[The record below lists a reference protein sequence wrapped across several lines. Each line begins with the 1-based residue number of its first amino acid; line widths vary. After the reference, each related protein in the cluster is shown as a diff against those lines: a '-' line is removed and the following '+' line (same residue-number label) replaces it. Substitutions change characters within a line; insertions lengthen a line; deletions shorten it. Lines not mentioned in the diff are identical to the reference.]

1 MADNATDFDGLPW
14 QLIDALPAAVYVTDS
29 AGRITYF
36 NEAAAALWG
45 CRPKLHSDEWCGSWR
60 LYGLDG
66 TPMPHDQCPM
76 AIALKQ
82 GRAVRGGQAMCEQP
96 DGTLVPFMAF
106 PTPLRDASGT
116 LIGAVNMLVELSEQQ
131 RTKRIE
137 RRLAAIVESSDD
149 AIISKDAH
157 ATITTWNKAAER
169 MFGYLAAEVIGRPI
183 TILIPPERHNEEL
196 EILARIH
203 RSEHVDHFETIRK
216 RKDGSL
222 VNVSLSISPISDG
235 SGKIVGASKIARDIT
250 DQKRMEER
258 QKVLM
263 AELDHRVK
271 NVLARVD
278 VVAMSAHQS
287 SNSVDEFVRS
297 LRGRIQSMAV
307 AHDLLSQSGWRDVG
321 LTSLVHAQLAP
332 YATDVN
338 ITISGTDLA
347 LTAAE
352 TQAVAMVLHE
362 LVTNAAKYGALSVPE
377 GQVSISW
384 DRKLNGGAPAILM
397 LEWRE
402 LRGPPTATEV
412 RSGYGT
418 NLIRDLVPHELGGK
432 VDLVFDAGGVI
443 CRIAIPLNR
452 VEQCNSEMLAT
463 ACYSLPSPM
472 GTGGR
477 KVASSTSS
485 LTGFCRITAALP
497 CGSAASA

>member
-1 MADNATDFDGLPW
+1 MAENATDFDGVPW
-14 QLIDALPAAVYVTDS
+14 QLIDALPAAIYVTDP

-45 CRPKLHSDEWCGSWR
+45 HRPKLHSDQWCGSWR

-82 GRAVRGGQAMCEQP
+82 GRAIRGGQAMAERP

-131 RTKRIE
+131 RAKRIE
-137 RRLAAIVESSDD
+137 GRLAAIVESSDD
-149 AIISKDAH
+149 AIISKDLNGV
-157 ATITTWNKAAER
+157 ITTWNKAAER
-169 MFGYLAAEVIGRPI
+169 MFGYLAAEAIGRPI
-183 TILIPPERHNEEL
+183 TILIPPDRHNEEL
-196 EILARIH
+196 EIVARIQ
-203 RSEHVDHFETIRK
+203 RGDRVDHFETIRK

-222 VNVSLSISPISDG
+222 VNVSLSISPIADE

-250 DQKRMEER
+250 DQKRTEER

-278 VVAMSAHQS
+278 VVAMSTRQS

-307 AHDLLSQSGWRDVG
+307 AHKLLSQSGWLGVG
-321 LTSLVHAQLAP
+321 LTSLVHTQLAP
-332 YATDVN
+332 YATDGN
-338 ITISGTDLA
+338 ITISGTDLT
-347 LTAAE
+347 LTAEE
-352 TQAVAMVLHE
+352 TQAVAMVVHE

-377 GQVSISW
+377 GQVSVSW
-384 DRKLNGGAPAILM
+384 DRKLNGDATAILM

-402 LRGPPTATEV
+402 LRGPPIATELQ
-412 RSGYGT
+412 SGYGT
-418 NLIRDLVPHELGGK
+418 GLIRDLVPHELGGK
-432 VDLVFDAGGVI
+432 VDLVFDPGGVI
-443 CRIAIPLNR
+443 CRIEIP
-452 VEQCNSEMLAT
+452 VEKT
-463 ACYSLPSPM
+463 
-472 GTGGR
+472 GTPN
-477 KVASSTSS
+477 K
-485 LTGFCRITAALP
+485 
-497 CGSAASA
+497 